1 MPRLVLLGP
10 PGVGKGTQS
19 SRLARALGVP
29 HLSTGDLLRAAVAAR
44 TPLGVA
50 ADAHMRAG
58 RLVPD
63 DLVLQILTERLGRP
77 DCRGGFVLDGY
88 PRNLAQADALDAVAP
103 IDAVFSFDLPV
114 DVLVERLS
122 GRRVCPT
129 CQAVYHLSTLPPRR
143 PGVCDHDGT
152 PLVQRPDDRPE
163 AVTTRFRVYE
173 ELTAP
178 LIARYR
184 ALGRWQAVDA
194 RGTPDEVQARLR
206 AAIDRRG

>member
-143 PGVCDHDGT
+143 PGVCDNDGT

>member
-143 PGVCDHDGT
+143 PGVCDNDGS